1 MNCKTVYLATNML
14 IQVQGDIVNLFA
26 EIKVKLFD
34 RKCYS
39 DKMKFSIIL
48 RTSGTCYHFWNPAAH
63 YFAMSQN
70 PVH

>member
-14 IQVQGDIVNLFA
+14 IQVQGDTVNLFA
-26 EIKVKLFD
+26 EVKIKLFD

-48 RTSGTCYHFWNPAAH
+48 
-63 YFAMSQN
+63 
-70 PVH
+70 